1 MIIFIAA
8 ALLFGAGVQY
18 GKWRQSEEGNAPIVE
33 RGVVGDT
40 PEIKP
45 SVSKKEEFIQVHIA
59 GAVERPGVYQLPAG
73 ARVNEALKLA
83 GILPEAD
90 PHALNL
96 AAPLSDGQQIIVPRV
111 GEEGK
116 IITQGPAGSGM
127 GKLQG
132 KININTAGPE
142 ELDTLPGIGPSL
154 AQRIIEYRQQH
165 GPFRSI
171 EDLQN
176 VPGIGDKRWETL
188 KDLITVH

>member
-1 MIIFIAA
+1 MIIFIAGS
-8 ALLFGAGVQY
+8 LLFGAGVQY
-18 GKWRQSEEGNAPIVE
+18 GKWRQSEEGAVPVVE
-33 RGVVGDT
+33 RGVVEGKLEVEDD
-40 PEIKP
+40 
-45 SVSKKEEFIQVHIA
+45 VSKEQQFIQVHIA

-83 GILPEAD
+83 GVLPEAD

-116 IITQGPAGSGM
+116 IAQGTAGPGT
-127 GKLQG
+127 GRTQG

-154 AQRIIEYRQQH
+154 AQRIIEYREQH
-165 GPFRSI
+165 GPFRTI

-176 VPGIGDKRWETL
+176 VPGIGSKRWENL
-188 KDLITVH
+188 KDLITVY